1 MDLEF
6 EGSNLDDTVN
16 FEGIKNSAAYVAL
29 VTDSYINDARCY
41 LEKEYAISLGKPF
54 IVLVKGDTEIPSGFF
69 KGAFIILEKRFNDI
83 QEITRKDIMDAIDK
97 YYDENK

>member
-1 MDLEF
+1 MDLQF
-6 EGSNLDDTVN
+6 EGRNLDDTVN
-16 FEGIKNSAAYVAL
+16 FEGIRSSAAYIAL

-54 IVLVKGDTEIPSGFF
+54 IVLVKGDTEIPAGFF

-83 QEITRKDIMDAIDK
+83 QEITRKDILDAIDK
-97 YYDENK
+97 YYEDNK